1 MHGFR
6 TLTIGAALLALAL
19 SASAQKPAVYPAKG
33 QSASQ
38 QSKDDGE
45 CLAWAKQNT
54 GVDPANPAPG
64 AKPAAAP
71 PPPKGGV
78 AKGAVAGAAV
88 GAIGGNDVGSAAA
101 KGAVIG
107 GVAQH
112 ARKKGQAETAAAQN
126 QQAQASQQQSMAAYY
141 KAYGACMSGRGYS
154 IN

>member
-1 MHGFR
+1 MKAIQGFA
-6 TLTIGAALLALAL
+6 IGAALLSLAL
-19 SASAQKPAVYPAKG
+19 SATAQKPAVYPAKG

-45 CLAWAKQNT
+45 CQSWAKQNT
-54 GVDPANPAPG
+54 GVDPANPAP
-64 AKPAAAP
+64 AAQPAAAP

-78 AKGAVAGAAV
+78 VKGAAVGATV

-101 KGAVIG
+101 KGVVVG

-112 ARKKGQAETAAAQN
+112 ARKKGQAEAAATQN
-126 QQAQASQQQSMAAYY
+126 QQAQASQQQAMSAFY
-141 KAYGACMSGRGYS
+141 KAYGACMTGRGYS